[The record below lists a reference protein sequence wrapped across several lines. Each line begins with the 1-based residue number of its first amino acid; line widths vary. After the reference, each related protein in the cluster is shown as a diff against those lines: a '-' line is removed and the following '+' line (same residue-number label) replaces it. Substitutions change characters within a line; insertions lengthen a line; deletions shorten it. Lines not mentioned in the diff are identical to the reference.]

1 MIIMMA
7 VCQSMPVRTVTDM
20 SVMRIVAMVILVPLL
35 LLLLMV
41 VLLIYSASDLF
52 RLRPEPLEARSLLR
66 RFARLPCPPEASSLE
81 VEAACVFQN
90 SQLEWAWGSSGSG
103 GLVCVPRAV
112 SRSCLTGMQRGGSWV

>member
-20 SVMRIVAMVILVPLL
+20 SVMRIVAMVIVVPLL

-52 RLRPEPLEARSLLR
+52 RLP
-66 RFARLPCPPEASSLE
+66 
-81 VEAACVFQN
+81 
-90 SQLEWAWGSSGSG
+90 
-103 GLVCVPRAV
+103 
-112 SRSCLTGMQRGGSWV
+112 